1 MYMKKIYVACLLLG
15 TLQGMAQL
23 DYTMTPDNPGFTLL
37 SGGTDIP
44 DLSAGSDQSLTAPLP
59 IGFSFEFD
67 DSTYTEFQ
75 MSENGYIHLGNE
87 IFPTGYGSACCDA
100 VIPNDFA
107 DSSAMTPG
115 QNTMRPFIAPLWEEL
130 AIANLGGNCSYLTS
144 GTAPNQILTIQWNK
158 VSWRAPTGTD
168 QISFQ
173 VILHETTNVI
183 EFIYMQG
190 PAALGTLPT
199 ASIGLAGRTYGDY
212 YSLSDSGTNPT
223 ASKTVNTT
231 TINTKPADGQ
241 RYLWTPGSAVGIKKT
256 GVISDDLKLFFE
268 SIQNELHISGRFA
281 EAGNY
286 TVSIT
291 DMLGRNIAQTEITV
305 AAKGPDSFAVKL
317 PECANGV
324 YVARITGKGT
334 LQQTKF
340 TK

>member
-1 MYMKKIYVACLLLG
+1 MKQIYVACLLLG
-15 TLQGMAQL
+15 ALQGMAQL

-59 IGFSFEFD
+59 IGFSFVFD

-87 IFPTGYGSACCDA
+87 MSPTGYGSACCDA
-100 VIPNDFA
+100 VIPNDFT

-115 QNTMRPFIAPLWEEL
+115 MNTMRPFIAPLWEEL

-144 GTAPNQILTIQWNK
+144 GTAPNQICTIQWNK

-190 PAALGTLPT
+190 PVALGSLPT

-212 YSLSDSGTNPT
+212 YSLSDSGPNPT

-241 RYLWTPGSAVGIKKT
+241 RYLWAPASPVSIKKT
-256 GVISDDLKLFFE
+256 GVISDDLKIWFGH
-268 SIQNELHISGRFA
+268 QQQELQISGQFA

-286 TVSIT
+286 SVEIT
-291 DMLGRNIAQTEITV
+291 DLLGRSIAQSTLAV
-305 AAKGPDSFAVKL
+305 AAKGQNNFSVKMPD
-317 PECANGV
+317 CANGI
-324 YVARITGKGT
+324 YVARIAGKRT
-334 LQQTKF
+334 VHQTKF